1 MTENRIDYRYD
12 ECGLDNVIL
21 EGFPVQI
28 DDDGDE
34 VITVPDIHVL
44 HRVLAYAVATKEG
57 GLNPSEIRFLRT
69 EMGLSQAELANV
81 VGCDGQTVGRWER
94 AETPISQP
102 AEMVLRVLAIEH
114 AEGDDLPIEEIARRT
129 VYSAVQKPYVI
140 DATSPGDYHQKVA
153 A

>member
-1 MTENRIDYRYD
+1 MTERRIDYRYD

-21 EGFPVQI
+21 EGFPIQI

-34 VITVPDIHVL
+34 VITIPAINVL
-44 HRVLAYAVATKEG
+44 HRVLAYGVATKEG
-57 GLNPSEIRFLRT
+57 GLAPKEIRFLRT
-69 EMGLSQAELANV
+69 EMGMSQAELADL
-81 VGCDGQTVGRWER
+81 VGRDGQTVGRWER
-94 AETPISQP
+94 AETNIDKT
-102 AEMVLRVLAIEH
+102 AEMVLRVKAIEF

-140 DATSPGDYHQKVA
+140 DATTPGHYHQKSA